1 MGRYHAPSSLDSSLS
16 STRTGGFN
24 SQGHPLGARARKL
37 ATENALIVRFEM
49 PFRIWCESCKPE
61 SIIDQGVRF
70 NAEKKKVGN
79 YYSSAIWSFRM
90 KHTACGG
97 TIEIRTDPQN
107 SKYVVTEGARM
118 RDFGVQDEG
127 EGAFGE
133 ILTEEERE
141 RRKNDAMAALEGKVK
156 EKQVVKNEQT
166 RVEELLE
173 VQEKRWSDPYTN
185 NQRLRRTF
193 RAEKK
198 VATALQKDRE
208 EVAERLG
215 LGFDVLDV
223 TQDDKDRAALVDYG
237 RTDHNGSSAIARTTN
252 KPLFQTKPIHGNE
265 KLPLDTKT
273 KKTKME
279 LRIERKKATLHNEI
293 RENTR
298 AAIDP
303 FLAPFPTSN
312 RDRGS
317 SVIAGLKRK
326 RNVNEQ
332 TAGGNE
338 GTSNTRTAT
347 NQAVDSEIIETL
359 QGKTA
364 PKTLPTLVAYDS
376 DEE

>member
-49 PFRIWCESCKPE
+49 PFRIWCETCKPE

-97 TIEIRTDPQN
+97 MIEIRTDPQN

-118 RDFGVQDEG
+118 RDFGVQDG
-127 EGAFGE
+127 AGAFGE
-133 ILTEEERE
+133 IITEEERE
-141 RRKNDAMAALEGKVK
+141 KRKNDAMAALEGKVK
-156 EKQVVKNEQT
+156 EKEVVKNEQT

-193 RAEKK
+193 RAERK
-198 VATALQKDRE
+198 VKAALQKERE
-208 EVAERLG
+208 DVAEKLG
-215 LGFDVLDV
+215 IGFDILDV
-223 TQDDKDRAALVDYG
+223 SQGDKDRAALVDYG
-237 RTDHNGSSAIARTTN
+237 YADHNGVSGITRTTN
-252 KPLFQTKPIHGNE
+252 KPLFETKVVQVKGN
-265 KLPLDTKT
+265 PSLDAQA

-279 LRIERKKATLHNEI
+279 LRVEKRKALFQNEI
-293 RENTR
+293 RDNTR
-298 AAIDP
+298 AAVDP
-303 FLAPFPTSN
+303 FLTPFHANNRTSS
-312 RDRGS
+312 S

-326 RNVNEQ
+326 RHIDEQ
-332 TAGGNE
+332 EASGHGRI
-338 GTSNTRTAT
+338 SNNSAT
-347 NQAVDSEIIETL
+347 IEQAMALRPVEDL
-359 QGKTA
+359 QGKVA
-364 PKTLPTLVAYDS
+364 PKTVPTLVAYDS
-376 DEE
+376 DED